1 MTRVRAMTKIRVL
14 LADDHPVL
22 RGGMRSLLEQE
33 QDIEVVAE
41 AGDGEEAVARA
52 GELTPDVALMD
63 IVMPKLNG
71 VEATKQIKQVS
82 PTTAVLVL
90 TAYDDDRYVIGLL
103 QAGAAGYLLKSAS
116 GKQIVEAIRSV
127 ATGDSVLDPAATR
140 RLLACI
146 TRHSGAGA
154 NEEGNSVL
162 SHREMEVL
170 RLASKGMSNK
180 EIAHTLSLSMPT
192 VKAHFVNIFSKMAVG
207 SRTEAVLHALSKGW
221 ISLED

>member
-1 MTRVRAMTKIRVL
+1 
-14 LADDHPVL
+14 
-22 RGGMRSLLEQE
+22 MRSLLEQE
-33 QDIEVVAE
+33 EDLEVVGE
-41 AGDGEEAVARA
+41 AGDGKEAVALA
-52 GELTPDVALMD
+52 AEFTPDVALMD
-63 IVMPKLNG
+63 IVMPSLTG

-116 GKQIVEAIRSV
+116 GRQIVEAIRSV
-127 ATGDSVLDPAATR
+127 ATGESVLDRMATR

-162 SHREMEVL
+162 SHREMEGL
-170 RLASKGMSNK
+170 RLPCQG
-180 EIAHTLSLSMPT
+180 
-192 VKAHFVNIFSKMAVG
+192 
-207 SRTEAVLHALSKGW
+207 
-221 ISLED
+221 

>member
-1 MTRVRAMTKIRVL
+1 MPKIRVL

-33 QDIEVVAE
+33 EDLEVVAE
-41 AGDGEEAVARA
+41 AGDGEEAIKHASD
-52 GELTPDVALMD
+52 LTPDVVLMD

-71 VEATKQIKQVS
+71 IEATKQIKQVS
-82 PTTAVLVL
+82 PTTAVLIL

-140 RLLACI
+140 RLLSCVA
-146 TRHSGAGA
+146 RYLFGAPG
-154 NEEGNSVL
+154 EPPEGVL
-162 SHREMEVL
+162 SQREMDVL
-170 RLASKGMSNK
+170 RLASRGMSNK
-180 EIAHTLSLSMPT
+180 EIALTLNLSMPT
-192 VKAHFVNIFSKMAVG
+192 VKAHFVNIFNKMGVG
-207 SRTEAVLHALSKGW
+207 SRTEAVIYGLRKGW
-221 ISLED
+221 LTLEDVGT